1 MILVTAAILTVQP
14 SSMLQISYAQ
24 TRLDATSQ
32 NTILDIHN
40 RERAA
45 VGVPPVTWSD
55 SVATGAQAWADYIV
69 SLNLRWDLCGQ
80 DSSQCPFHASA
91 QQNPNGNGEN
101 IAWGDPTNVAPLA
114 ESWVK
119 EKSNYVPG
127 SPIEP
132 SFGLPDRVYGHYTA
146 MVWSTTTQIGCGI
159 AQQTFPAYTLG
170 LLVCRYS
177 PAGNQFGVV
186 PYGQGATAPATNA
199 TAPAAVGEEQNTLC
213 QNLVSSL
220 CHDDQGAAAVAE
232 EAPPAE
238 APPAEAPPAEAPPA
252 EAPPPEA
259 PPAEAPPAE
268 APPAEAPPP

>member
-1 MILVTAAILTVQP
+1 MILVTAAILTVQS

-24 TRLDATSQ
+24 SRLDATSQ

-55 SVATGAQAWADYIV
+55 SLATDAQAWADYIV
-69 SLNLRWDLCGQ
+69 SLNLRWDLCGVNN
-80 DSSQCPFHASA
+80 DFSQCPPHVPA

-101 IAWGDPTNVAPLA
+101 MAWGDPNNVASLTQ
-114 ESWVK
+114 SWAN

-127 SPIEP
+127 TPIDSSLTGP
-132 SFGLPDRVYGHYTA
+132 NGRVYGHYTA
-146 MVWSTTTQIGCGI
+146 MVWSNTTQIGCGM

-177 PAGNQFGVV
+177 PGGNWMGVV
-186 PYGQGATAPATNA
+186 PYGQSAAT
-199 TAPAAVGEEQNTLC
+199 
-213 QNLVSSL
+213 
-220 CHDDQGAAAVAE
+220 AAAVAE
-232 EAPPAE
+232 ETPPADQAVVEEEAAQAPPAEAPPAE

-252 EAPPPEA
+252 EAPPP
-259 PPAEAPPAE
+259 
-268 APPAEAPPP
+268 

>member
-1 MILVTAAILTVQP
+1 MVKNTINKTSSITIVITLLAAAAAILTVQSP
-14 SSMLQISYAQ
+14 VLQLSHAQ
-24 TRLDATSQ
+24 TQLDATSQ
-32 NTILDIHN
+32 NIILDIHN

-55 SVATGAQAWADYIV
+55 SLATGAQAWADYIV

-80 DSSQCPFHASA
+80 DSSQCPFHVSA

-101 IAWGDPTNVAPLA
+101 IAWSSDPSVALLA

-146 MVWSTTTQIGCGI
+146 MVWSNTTQIGCGI
-159 AQQTFPAYTLG
+159 AQQTINAHIWSI
-170 LLVCRYS
+170 LVCRYS
-177 PAGNQFGVV
+177 PGGNWIGVV
-186 PYGQGATAPATNA
+186 PYVQGAATAPATNA
-199 TAPAAVGEEQNTLC
+199 TTTAAVGEEQNTPC

-232 EAPPAE
+232 EE
-238 APPAEAPPAEAPPA
+238 AAQAPPAEAPPA
-252 EAPPPEA
+252 EAPPP
-259 PPAEAPPAE
+259 
-268 APPAEAPPP
+268 